1 MNTNDIIADK
11 YVVQNKIGSGKFGTV
26 FKCVNKKT
34 QEFVA
39 IKTEDS
45 RTSLKILKHETAILK
60 YIHDHGVR
68 EVPLVYWYG
77 LHHSYMCLAMTY
89 YECSLQEYLFD
100 KQNLPISK
108 INSFIVACINI
119 LESIH
124 KVFILHRDIKP
135 HNFMIKGDQI
145 FLIDF
150 GFATFFVDERS
161 NHLPISSHENIL
173 GTPKYVSYYIHDG
186 LTPSRRDD
194 LISLGY
200 MYLFLICRELPWD
213 SFKKPDYFENLDEI
227 NIMHYKNQQRKT
239 HKSFENIS
247 AVCKQINPSVYEYL
261 NVCYKLDYHAA
272 PNYDLLRTLLPI

>member
-1 MNTNDIIADK
+1 MNANDIIADK

-26 FKCVNKKT
+26 FKCINKKT
-34 QEFVA
+34 KEFVA
-39 IKTEDS
+39 IKTENS
-45 RTSLKILKHETAILK
+45 RTSLKILKHETSILK
-60 YIHDHGVR
+60 YIYDHGVR

-77 LHHSYMCLAMTY
+77 VHDIYTCLAMTHY
-89 YECSLQEYLFD
+89 DCSLQEYLLN
-100 KQNLPISK
+100 KENLPISK
-108 INSFIVACINI
+108 INSLIVICINI

-173 GTPKYVSYYIHDG
+173 GTPKYVSYYVHDG
-186 LTPSRRDD
+186 STPSRRDD
-194 LISLGY
+194 IISLGY

-213 SFKKPDYFENLDEI
+213 SFKKPDYIENLDEI

-239 HKSFENIS
+239 HKSIENIS
-247 AVCKQINPSVYEYL
+247 AFCKQINPCAYEYF
-261 NVCYKLDYHAA
+261 NISYKLDYHAA
-272 PNYDLLRTLLPI
+272 PNYDLLRTLLPL